1 MGIPDRVGILAG
13 SKYIRGGRYTRGWVY
28 IPLGHGTW
36 VRLATGRYAS
46 YWNAFLLNGI
56 FNKTSSVAKII
67 NCITDDKICLY
78 ITVDLFCVNLFIC
91 RLSKV
96 GVETAYNYCW
106 KSGLK

>member
-1 MGIPDRVGILAG
+1 M
-13 SKYIRGGRYTRGWVY
+13 YTRGWVY
-28 IPLGHGTW
+28 TPQTWDLGTLGN
-36 VRLATGRYAS
+36 RGGGGYAS

-67 NCITDDKICLY
+67 NWITDDKICLY
-78 ITVDLFCVNLFIC
+78 ITIDLFCINLFIS

-96 GVETAYNYCW
+96 GVGTAYNYCW